1 MIEGRAFYK
10 MTGSGND
17 FVVFD
22 IGEKPEPELERADVI
37 RALCARGTGIG
48 ADGVVLLGRTGDGSP
63 LMRYYNADGSRADL
77 CGNATLCVTALSV
90 SLGIAATG
98 ASGGFGI
105 SSDAGRIGARIVDGR
120 PEIEI
125 GALSDFQVA
134 VADIQAEAGE
144 QRIGFAK
151 AGNPQLVVLCDDA
164 AGVDLPARGPVLRRH
179 TALGSAGA
187 NVNFV
192 SRRGDTWSYR
202 TFERGVEGETLACG
216 SGAVA
221 TAALLAAWGLA
232 KSPVTLR
239 TASGLPVVVTLPARP
254 DGRPSLRGE
263 GRLVYEGRVRDLGD
277 FK

>member
-1 MIEGRAFYK
+1 MLEGRRFYK

-22 IGEKPEPELERADVI
+22 VGDEPAPELERPEVI

-48 ADGVVLLGRTGDGSP
+48 ADGMVVLGRTGDASP

-90 SLGIAATG
+90 SLGIG
-98 ASGGFGI
+98 DSDPSRGFGI
-105 SSDAGRIGARIVDGR
+105 TSDAGRIGARIVDGR

-125 GALSDFQVA
+125 GALRDFQPA
-134 VADIQAEAGE
+134 MPGIELESGE
-144 QRIGFAK
+144 QRVGFAV
-151 AGNPQLVVLCDDA
+151 AGNPQLVVLCEDA
-164 AGVDLPARGPVLRRH
+164 GSIDLAARGPVLRRH
-179 TALGSAGA
+179 PALGSAGA

-192 SRRGDTWSYR
+192 SRRGDRWRYR

-221 TAALLAAWGLA
+221 TAAMLSAWGQA
-232 KSPVTLR
+232 RSPITLQ
-239 TASGLPVVVTLPARP
+239 TASGLPVVVTLPTQP
-254 DGRPSLRGE
+254 GGRPSLRGE

-277 FK
+277 LK

>member
-1 MIEGRAFYK
+1 MLEGRRFYK

-22 IGEKPEPELERADVI
+22 IGTDPEPELERPDVI

-90 SLGIAATG
+90 SLGIANAG
-98 ASGGFGI
+98 GSGGFGI
-105 SSDAGRIGARIVDGR
+105 SSDAGRIGARIVEGR

-125 GALSDFQVA
+125 GALTNFQTA
-134 VADIQAEAGE
+134 VSGISLEEGE
-144 QRIGFAK
+144 QRVGFAI
-151 AGNPQLVVLCDDA
+151 AGNPQLVVLCEDA
-164 AGVDLPARGPVLRRH
+164 GSVDLATRGAVLRRH
-179 TALGSAGA
+179 PALGSAGA

-192 SRRGDTWSYR
+192 SRRGDRWRYR

-221 TAALLAAWGLA
+221 TAAMLSAWGLA
-232 KSPVTLR
+232 SSPMTLQ
-239 TASGLPVVVTLPARP
+239 TASGLPVVVTLPSRP

-277 FK
+277 LK

>member
-1 MIEGRAFYK
+1 MIAGRRFYK

-22 IGEKPEPELERADVI
+22 VGGEQAPELERPDII

-48 ADGVVLLGRTGDGSP
+48 ADGVVILGRAGDGSP
-63 LMRYYNADGSRADL
+63 LMRYFNADGSRADL

-90 SLGIAATG
+90 RLGMAGTDAAT
-98 ASGGFGI
+98 GFGI
-105 SSDAGRIGARIVDGR
+105 SSDIGRIGARIVEGH

-125 GALSDFQVA
+125 GPLTGLQSA
-134 VADIQAEAGE
+134 VQGIHLERGE
-144 QRIGFAK
+144 QRVGSVK
-151 AGNPQLVVLCDDA
+151 AGNPHLVVLCDDA
-164 AGVDLPARGPVLRRH
+164 GAVDLAARGPVLRRH
-179 TALGSAGA
+179 PALGTAGA

-192 SRRGDTWSYR
+192 SRRGDEWRYR

-232 KSPVTLR
+232 QSPVTLW
-239 TASGLPVVVTLPARP
+239 TASGLPLVVTLPAQP

-263 GRLVYEGRVRDLGD
+263 GRLVYEGTVRDLGD
-277 FK
+277 LK